1 MVQVEVHPH
10 SLVLPNAEAPCFPP
24 DHRPGVLPP
33 CILTHVGFIGELPST
48 HSLSGYTLAP
58 EKIVSEFP
66 AGFPFILQ
74 SSRGGTTWLH
84 VSISLHEAC
93 ELGQVQGLW
102 CRSAFAVR
110 QGGGAASS
118 VSLSET
124 SPRLSTR
131 AVAQPLP
138 ALADVEVIV
147 TARLAT
153 CFVLLRVILLCRV
166 PALSMLYMN
175 TAVLCE
181 SLPGWGWG

>member
-1 MVQVEVHPH
+1 MWGSLENCLQPTASLGTPWLLRKLCQNFQQDFH
-10 SLVLPNAEAPCFPP
+10 SHCSP
-24 DHRPGVLPP
+24 PGVGQP
-33 CILTHVGFIGELPST
+33 GFMSASPSMRPVN
-48 HSLSGYTLAP
+48 LDKL
-58 EKIVSEFP
+58 
-66 AGFPFILQ
+66 
-74 SSRGGTTWLH
+74 
-84 VSISLHEAC
+84 
-93 ELGQVQGLW
+93 QGLW

-181 SLPGWGWG
+181 SLPGWG